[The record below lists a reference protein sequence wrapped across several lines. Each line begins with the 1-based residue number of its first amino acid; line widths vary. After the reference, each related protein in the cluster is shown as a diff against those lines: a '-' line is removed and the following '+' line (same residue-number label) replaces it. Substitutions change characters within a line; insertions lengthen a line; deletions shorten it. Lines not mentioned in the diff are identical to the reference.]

1 MSQHVRRDPP
11 RPRGERTRV
20 ARLRQPARGEPREI
34 HAAQPPQRDAGIEKV
49 LLDEMAERGA
59 ETLLVFRHDG
69 GVGDRQT
76 QRTAENRRHREP
88 VRAGP
93 DHARLREG
101 VQIGRER
108 P

>member
-1 MSQHVRRDPP
+1 LRASASQR
-11 RPRGERTRV
+11 
-20 ARLRQPARGEPREI
+20 
-34 HAAQPPQRDAGIEKV
+34 AAAAQRDAGIEKV

-59 ETLLVFRHDG
+59 EALLVFRHDG
-69 GVGDRQT
+69 GVGDRQAE
-76 QRTAENRRHREP
+76 RTAEDRRHREP

-93 DHARLREG
+93 NHARLREG